1 MNFADEK
8 ELVDLLVGL
17 RLNGRQQSGLDV
29 RLTPPTQDIAY
40 RVAAKVADQL
50 AWEVVGWKIAANKPR
65 IQSQLRTDR
74 PIYGR
79 VFAGKI
85 LNSPAVVVHAE
96 QCSPIPEPEYMV
108 ILGSDLPSRSEIYT
122 RKEIKEAVK
131 AIHVGIELAE
141 CRFVHDVDFPPLP
154 AILADGSGGGSLVV
168 GPLIR
173 EWQKEDIAS
182 QRVTLSANGISRREG
197 TAAEAI
203 DDPITPVL
211 WLANELSSKGFGL
224 KSGQIISTGTLTGM
238 LRPKAGETFVADF
251 GRFGQVQATYQ

>member
-1 MNFADEK
+1 MNLTDQR
-8 ELVDLLVGL
+8 ELIALLTEL
-17 RLNGRQQSGLDV
+17 RLSGRQQSGLDH
-29 RLTPPTQDIAY
+29 RLVPADRHEAY
-40 RVAAKVADQL
+40 KVAAEVADRL
-50 AWEVVGWKIAANKPR
+50 GWEVVGWKIAANKPR
-65 IQSQLRTDR
+65 IQAQLRTDS

-79 VFAGKI
+79 VFSGK
-85 LNSPAVVVHAE
+85 LLKSPATVSHSK

-108 ILGSDLPSRSEIYT
+108 VLGSDLPSRSEIYT

-131 AIHVGIELAE
+131 AIHIGIELAE

-154 AILADGSGGGSLVV
+154 AILADGSGSGSLVV
-168 GPLIR
+168 GPVIS

-182 QRVTLSANGISRREG
+182 QLVTLSANGIPRREG

>member
-141 CRFVHDVDFPPLP
+141 CRFVHDVDFPRYPP
-154 AILADGSGGGSLVV
+154 SWQMVAVV
-168 GPLIR
+168 
-173 EWQKEDIAS
+173 
-182 QRVTLSANGISRREG
+182 
-197 TAAEAI
+197 
-203 DDPITPVL
+203 VL
-211 WLANELSSKGFGL
+211 
-224 KSGQIISTGTLTGM
+224 
-238 LRPKAGETFVADF
+238 
-251 GRFGQVQATYQ
+251 